1 MRPGSALALE
11 GQLVLCTGS
20 RVNLLSQT
28 FELRRIVLHLAQYF
42 LQEVRQQ
49 LHGTLELEC
58 VGPIQ

>member
-28 FELRRIVLHLAQYF
+28 FEL
-42 LQEVRQQ
+42 
-49 LHGTLELEC
+49 GELSYILLNTYC
-58 VGPIQ
+58 KK